1 MPSKAR
7 QTKIQKNKTEP
18 KNAQFWGLKAWS
30 HALGPPG
37 SALTGVSNWANYTNF
52 AQKAYLRESLTLAH
66 SPN

>member
-30 HALGPPG
+30 HALGPLDPH
-37 SALTGVSNWANYTNF
+37 
-52 AQKAYLRESLTLAH
+52 SLVCQIGLITPILH
-66 SPN
+66 KRHT